1 MNISQQ
7 PVSSGTPTKPK
18 QEPLPPLPNAL
29 VYSIRDVR
37 RMGGPGK
44 TSIYAL
50 AKAGKLKLVRIGS
63 RTLVD
68 GDSLRALLREGTG
81 AALRQP
87 PKPAIRAARKAA
99 AHRAAAQAAA

>member
-1 MNISQQ
+1 MNIAQQ
-7 PVSSGTPTKPK
+7 PVDAGNSTKPRLA
-18 QEPLPPLPNAL
+18 PHSPLPNAL
-29 VYSIRDVR
+29 AYSIRDVR

-50 AKAGKLKLVRIGS
+50 AKAGKLTLIRIGS

-87 PKPAIRAARKAA
+87 PKPAARAARKAA
-99 AHRAAAQAAA
+99 PGAAEQTAA